1 MDKKLW
7 VLLVILFAALFG
19 IIIGLNFTWSRF
31 SLGSGAMITI
41 ALVIVLVII
50 LLWQVNPLKRRSEDK
65 TETVG
70 IDTEASIDSR
80 ICEKTTSFIGI
91 PFILVFGGV
100 WGKYE
105 SIFSVD
111 HEGTNVVVTYPGIC
125 LVSKHDNLRIIGR
138 WYNGNKVGIENN
150 VIIASR
156 VENMNS
162 GIIFNTEK

>member
-7 VLLVILFAALFG
+7 FVLVILFVAAFG
-19 IIIGLNFTWSRF
+19 IIIGLNFTWGMF

-41 ALVIVLVII
+41 ALIIAFIII
-50 LLWQVNPLKRRSEDK
+50 LLWPVNPLKRMSEDK

-70 IDTEASIDSR
+70 VDTEATIDSR

-91 PFILVFGGV
+91 PFFLVFGGA

-125 LVSKHDNLRIIGR
+125 LVSKYDKLRIIGR
-138 WYNGNKVGIENN
+138 WYNGNKIGIENN
-150 VIIASR
+150 VMIASR

-162 GIIFNTEK
+162 GIVFNTEK